1 VKSLLSKVSS
11 VLVLLILYIPVF
23 FMIGSVFANNEIY
36 ITQVGTSNNFNLDI
50 TQDGDDNVVR
60 LSVSHDSNTVDID
73 QTGNDNTISWVSYWG
88 SGQAWGGDLD
98 GSGNS
103 LKFEQYNT
111 TGSDVNVIGFH
122 INTNDNNVHIC
133 QGKTFTDVNDS
144 TCESSATAEY
154 GGHTVNLDLHSGN
167 TDLKGSQETGT
178 GNADHNARIYTY
190 GGDNN
195 DIFFK
200 QKGNGNKTLYFT
212 VRTDNGEQS
221 MVQKGDGV
229 HTATIDLTGAYTTD
243 LDLIQNSNS
252 NQSYTLTNN
261 CQTSTGCSVTVLQ
274 E

>member
-1 VKSLLSKVSS
+1 MKSLLSKLSS
-11 VLVLLILYIPVF
+11 ILVLLILYIPVF

-60 LSVSHDSNTVDID
+60 LSVSHDNNTVDID

-261 CQTSTGCSVTVLQ
+261 CQTATGCSVTVLQ

>member
-1 VKSLLSKVSS
+1 MKSLLFKIS
-11 VLVLLILYIPVF
+11 LILLCFNVY
-23 FMIGSVFANNEIY
+23 ANNEIY
-36 ITQVGTSNNFNLDI
+36 ITQVGTSNNFTLDI
-50 TQDGDDNVVR
+50 LQDGDDNLVQ
-60 LSVSHDSNTVDID
+60 LSVSHDSNNLDFD
-73 QTGNDNTISWVSYWG
+73 QIGNNNTISWVSYWG
-88 SGQAWGGDLD
+88 TGVGWGGDLD
-98 GSGNS
+98 GSSNTIK
-103 LKFEQYNT
+103 LEQYNT
-111 TGSDVNVIGFH
+111 TGTDENKIGFH
-122 INTNDNNVHIC
+122 ILSSNNTINLC
-133 QGKTFTDVNDS
+133 QGKTFVDENDT
-144 TCESSATAEY
+144 TCENSATAEY
-154 GGHTVNLDLHSGN
+154 GGHTIDLDIHSGN

-178 GNADHNARIYTY
+178 GNADHYARIYTY

-243 LDLIQNSNS
+243 LDLTQNSNS

-261 CQTSTGCSVTVLQ
+261 CQTSSGCSVTVTQ

>member
-1 VKSLLSKVSS
+1 MKSLLFKVSS
-11 VLVLLILYIPVF
+11 ILLLCLP
-23 FMIGSVFANNEIY
+23 VFANNEIY
-36 ITQVGTSNNFNLDI
+36 ITQVGTSNNFTLDI
-50 TQDGDDNVVR
+50 TQDGDDNVVQ
-60 LSVSHDSNTVDID
+60 LSVSHDNNTIDID
-73 QTGNDNTISWVSYWG
+73 QTGSNNTVSWISYWG
-88 SGQAWGGDLD
+88 SGQGWGGDLD
-98 GSGNS
+98 GSSNN

-111 TGSDVNVIGFH
+111 TGSDANRIGFH

-133 QGKTFTDVNDS
+133 QGKTFVDANDS
-144 TCESSATAEY
+144 TCEASATAEY
-154 GGHTVNLDLHSGN
+154 GGHTVNIDLHSGN

-200 QKGNGNKTLYFT
+200 QKGNGNKTLFFT

-261 CQTSTGCSVTVLQ
+261 CQTATGCSVTVLQ

>member
-1 VKSLLSKVSS
+1 MKSLLSKVSS

-60 LSVSHDSNTVDID
+60 LSVSHDNNTVDID

-261 CQTSTGCSVTVLQ
+261 CQTATGCSVTVLQ

>member
-1 VKSLLSKVSS
+1 MKSLLFKIS
-11 VLVLLILYIPVF
+11 LILLCLNVYA
-23 FMIGSVFANNEIY
+23 SNEIY
-36 ITQVGTSNNFNLDI
+36 ITQVGTSNSFTLDI
-50 TQDGDDNVVR
+50 LQDGDDNLVQ
-60 LSVSHDSNTVDID
+60 LSVSHDSNSLDFD
-73 QTGNDNTISWVSYWG
+73 QIGNNNTISWVSYWG
-88 SGQAWGGDLD
+88 TGVGWGGDLD
-98 GSGNS
+98 GSSNTIK
-103 LKFEQYNT
+103 LEQYNT
-111 TGSDVNVIGFH
+111 TGTDENKIGFH
-122 INTNDNNVHIC
+122 ILSSNNTINLC
-133 QGKTFTDVNDS
+133 QGKTFVDENDT
-144 TCESSATAEY
+144 TCENSATAEY
-154 GGHTVNLDLHSGN
+154 GGHTIDLDIHSGN

-178 GNADHNARIYTY
+178 GNADHYARIYTY

-243 LDLIQNSNS
+243 LDLTQNSNS

-261 CQTSTGCSVTVLQ
+261 CQTSSGCSVTVTQ

>member
-1 VKSLLSKVSS
+1 VKSLLFKASS
-11 VLVLLILYIPVF
+11 ILLLMILYIPIM
-23 FMIGSVFANNEIY
+23 FMAGSVFANNEIY
-36 ITQVGTSNNFNLDI
+36 ITQVGTSDNLTIDI
-50 TQDGDDNVVR
+50 TQDGDDNVVQ
-60 LSVSHDSNTVDID
+60 LSISHDNNSIEID
-73 QTGNDNTISWVSYWG
+73 QEGNDNTISWVSYWG

-98 GSGNS
+98 GSGNT

-111 TGSDVNVIGFH
+111 TGSDANRIGFH
-122 INTNDNNVHIC
+122 INTNNNTVHVC
-133 QGKTFTDVNDS
+133 QGKTFVDANDT

-154 GGHTVNLDLHSGN
+154 GGHTINIDLHSGDTN
-167 TDLKGSQETGT
+167 LKGSQETGT
-178 GNADHNARIYTY
+178 GNADHEARIYTY

-200 QKGNGNKTLYFT
+200 QKGNGDKYMQLI

-221 MVQKGDGV
+221 VVQKGDGE

-243 LDLIQNSNS
+243 LDLTQNSNS

-261 CQTSTGCSVTVLQ
+261 CQTSSGCSVTVLQ

>member
-1 VKSLLSKVSS
+1 VKSLLFKIS
-11 VLVLLILYIPVF
+11 LILLCLNVYA
-23 FMIGSVFANNEIY
+23 SNEIY
-36 ITQVGTSNNFNLDI
+36 ITQVGTSNSFTLDI
-50 TQDGDDNVVR
+50 LQDGDDNLVQ
-60 LSVSHDSNTVDID
+60 LSVSHDSNSLDFD
-73 QTGNDNTISWVSYWG
+73 QIGNNNTISWVSYWG
-88 SGQAWGGDLD
+88 TGVGWGGDLD
-98 GSGNS
+98 GSSNTIK
-103 LKFEQYNT
+103 LEQYNT
-111 TGSDVNVIGFH
+111 TGTDENKIGFH
-122 INTNDNNVHIC
+122 ILSSNNTINLC
-133 QGKTFTDVNDS
+133 QGKTFVDENDT
-144 TCESSATAEY
+144 TCENSATAEY
-154 GGHTVNLDLHSGN
+154 GGHTIDLDIHSGN

-178 GNADHNARIYTY
+178 GNADHYARIYTY

-243 LDLIQNSNS
+243 LDLTQNSNS

-261 CQTSTGCSVTVLQ
+261 CQTSSGCSVTVTQ

>member
-1 VKSLLSKVSS
+1 MKSLLSKVSS

>member
-1 VKSLLSKVSS
+1 MKSLLFKIS
-11 VLVLLILYIPVF
+11 LILLCLNVYA
-23 FMIGSVFANNEIY
+23 SNEIY
-36 ITQVGTSNNFNLDI
+36 ITQVGTSNSFTLDI
-50 TQDGDDNVVR
+50 LQDGDDNLVQI
-60 LSVSHDSNTVDID
+60 SVSHDSNNLDFD
-73 QTGNDNTISWVSYWG
+73 QIGNNNTISWVSYWG
-88 SGQAWGGDLD
+88 TGVGWGGDLD
-98 GSGNS
+98 GSSNTIK
-103 LKFEQYNT
+103 LEQYNT
-111 TGSDVNVIGFH
+111 TGTDENKIGFH
-122 INTNDNNVHIC
+122 ILSSNNTINLC
-133 QGKTFTDVNDS
+133 QGKTFVDENDT
-144 TCESSATAEY
+144 TCENSATAEY
-154 GGHTVNLDLHSGN
+154 GGHTIDLDIHSGN

-178 GNADHNARIYTY
+178 GNADHYARIYTY

-243 LDLIQNSNS
+243 LDLTQNSNS

-261 CQTSTGCSVTVLQ
+261 CQTSSGCSVTVTQ

>member
-1 VKSLLSKVSS
+1 VKSLLFKIS
-11 VLVLLILYIPVF
+11 LILLCLNVYA
-23 FMIGSVFANNEIY
+23 SNEIY
-36 ITQVGTSNNFNLDI
+36 ITQVGTSNSFTLDI
-50 TQDGDDNVVR
+50 LQDGDDNLVQI
-60 LSVSHDSNTVDID
+60 SVSHDSNNLDFD
-73 QTGNDNTISWVSYWG
+73 QIGNNNTISWVSYWG
-88 SGQAWGGDLD
+88 TGVGWGGDLD
-98 GSGNS
+98 GSSNTIK
-103 LKFEQYNT
+103 LEQYNT
-111 TGSDVNVIGFH
+111 TGTDENKIGFH
-122 INTNDNNVHIC
+122 ILSSNNTINLC
-133 QGKTFTDVNDS
+133 QGKTFVDENDT
-144 TCESSATAEY
+144 TCENSATAEY
-154 GGHTVNLDLHSGN
+154 GGHTIDLDIHSGN

-178 GNADHNARIYTY
+178 GNADHYARIYTY

-243 LDLIQNSNS
+243 LDLTQNSNS

-261 CQTSTGCSVTVLQ
+261 CQTSSGCSVTVTQ